1 MRTVQH
7 LAKGLVVALLAAAC
21 GGGTG
26 EAGSTTTTSTGGTNA
41 SSTTTTSPTTT
52 TTTMAAPEPVELMLE
67 SVPPSTD
74 PLETIE
80 PLDGVTVTTDIDGAV
95 VFTFAESMYGGISI
109 RLLGLPDDQ
118 HVACSW
124 YPSDE
129 FAGDGEGTGCFSQ
142 TQTGYVGDE
151 PYSNGDAPTM
161 SVVVA
166 MDVTADSITI
176 TVGDTAFTGTGLSL
190 EDGPLFVQI
199 NPSTGGLAEPVTRR
213 TGEITAAELFA
224 ALGA

>member
-1 MRTVQH
+1 MRAVQH

-26 EAGSTTTTSTGGTNA
+26 EAGSTTTTSTGDTTA
-41 SSTTTTSPTTT
+41 SSTT

-95 VFTFAESMYGGISI
+95 VFTFAESMHGGISI
-109 RLLGLPDDQ
+109 RLLGLPDGQ

-124 YPSDE
+124 YPSDA

-199 NPSTGGLAEPVTRR
+199 DPNTGGLAEPVTKR

-224 ALGA
+224 ALGG

>member
-21 GGGTG
+21 GGSG
-26 EAGSTTTTSTGGTNA
+26 EAGSTTTTSTGDTTA

-109 RLLGLPDDQ
+109 RLLGLPDGQ

-151 PYSNGDAPTM
+151 PYSNGDASMM

-199 NPSTGGLAEPVTRR
+199 DPSTGGLAEPVTRR
-213 TGEITAAELFA
+213 TGEITAAELLT
-224 ALGA
+224 ALGG